1 MDNKKIKKGSMIL
14 LKKKY
19 GFNHVRA
26 RVIEIYKDTLQ
37 VLIYGYHKN
46 KDIRLIFFD
55 DVLRVSKEK

>member
-1 MDNKKIKKGSMIL
+1 MIL